1 MEQLTNLPGKAA
13 VHRAIKK
20 ESRYGVTF
28 AIIPL
33 VGYVLFHLI
42 PIAIAFITMFVDMD
56 GFKLGTMQWNGF
68 ANFKAVFTDARF
80 FKSLGISVYL
90 TLAHIIGLVTAL
102 AVSAVLSQ
110 KLRGA
115 KAFTALFFIP
125 YVCSTVAVSVMW
137 QWMFDGNYGIINSVL
152 KFLGSENGINWFG
165 STKAYTPML
174 VIVMAWQAPGYGI
187 VMYTAALTGVNP
199 SLYEAARIDGAGE
212 FRLFWNIMLPLSKPV
227 IASIGLFTMVFHWNS
242 WFDVMIYIDQ
252 SHSAL
257 WTLQYY
263 IMINY
268 NNLSQID
275 STKLP
280 NLATD
285 GVSQQAVRMALTI
298 VGLVPIL
305 CIYPFFQKFLK
316 DGVYTGAV
324 KG

>member
-1 MEQLTNLPGKAA
+1 MIRSKSERAFEWVCIAVATLLLIACLYPLLYTFFVSLCSEAEWTERQGLLLFLPSRPTFAAYGKIFGVGSYVLKSLFMSLARTLVGTVISLALTAILGYALTIDFPGKKQY
-13 VHRAIKK
+13 I
-20 ESRYGVTF
+20 YF
-28 AIIPL
+28 L
-33 VGYVLFHLI
+33 LFTIFFSGGLI
-42 PIAIAFITMFVDMD
+42 P
-56 GFKLGTMQWNGF
+56 N
-68 ANFKAVFTDARF
+68 
-80 FKSLGISVYL
+80 YL
-90 TLAHIIGLVTAL
+90 VIKQIGLVNNFWSLILPNLINAWNAL
-102 AVSAVLSQ
+102 VFKQ
-110 KLRGA
+110 
-115 KAFTALFFIP
+115 FFSGIP
-125 YVCSTVAVSVMW
+125 KEI
-137 QWMFDGNYGIINSVL
+137 Q
-152 KFLGSENGINWFG
+152 
-165 STKAYTPML
+165 
-174 VIVMAWQAPGYGI
+174 
-187 VMYTAALTGVNP
+187 
-199 SLYEAARIDGAGE
+199 EAARIDGAGE

-298 VGLVPIL
+298 MGLVPIL